1 VDTSTSFN
9 PIGDDRLHSQPP
21 TTRTAGNGHE
31 QQVAWG
37 LANELKERIEK
48 KEMNKRKRNEFDAT
62 DAGYINNQRNKWLN
76 ETISRSYNERTHG
89 RD

>member
-9 PIGDDRLHSQPP
+9 PIGHDRLHSHPP
-21 TTRTAGNGHE
+21 TTRTAGDGHE
-31 QQVAWG
+31 QKVAWG
-37 LANELKERIEK
+37 LANELKERIEE

-62 DAGYINNQRNKWLN
+62 DVGCMNQHNKWLN
-76 ETISRSYNERTHG
+76 ETISRSYHERTHG